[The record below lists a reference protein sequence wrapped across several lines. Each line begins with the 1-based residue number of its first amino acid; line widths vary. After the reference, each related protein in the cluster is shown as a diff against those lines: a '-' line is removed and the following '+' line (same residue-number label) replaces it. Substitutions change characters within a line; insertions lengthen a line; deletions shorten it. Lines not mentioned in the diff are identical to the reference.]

1 MIINGHKLPPE
12 PDPKIN
18 NATLLGIDINKNG
31 VRDDVERKIYF
42 EQKKQV
48 DREIL
53 MQHAKVFNFVFE
65 DPVGNAIEAEKRF
78 SKAGDCNRY
87 IKFQKKHIMELN
99 KQDPVGYIH
108 YLDKIILNTPERVK
122 TYFIYDGALSG
133 GVYSGSLSWF
143 LKESVCDFNI
153 SKALELDK

>member
-1 MIINGHKLPPE
+1 MIINGHRLPPE
-12 PDPKIN
+12 PDPKLN
-18 NATLLGIDINKNG
+18 NATLLGIDVNHNG

-53 MQHAKVFNFVFE
+53 MQYAKVFNFVFE
-65 DPVGNAIEAEKRF
+65 DPISNAIEAEKRF

-87 IKFQKKHIMELN
+87 IKFQEKHIMELN
-99 KQDPVGYIH
+99 KENSIGYIR
-108 YLDKIILNTPERVK
+108 YIKTLVLNTPDRVK

-133 GVYSGSLSWF
+133 GVYSGSLSWS
-143 LKESVCDFNI
+143 LNESVCDFNI